1 MEINI
6 GGDTFFYPSTQDTE
20 LGGSLWVQGQPDLKS
35 ECQDYTVRPCLKIS
49 QVGVESRKT
58 KPVSCQEGYCQT
70 LVTLE
75 SVRITDLRER

>member
-49 QVGVESRKT
+49 QVGVGGRNPEKQSQWVAKRDT
-58 KPVSCQEGYCQT
+58 VKP
-70 LVTLE
+70 
-75 SVRITDLRER
+75 